1 MINIYDRLG
10 KAKPASLVDNIL
22 TIFDKLDWNAYTK
35 IFIPFWILSQGSEGI
50 FAIWGVFGGNF
61 TKCKE
66 KCFKQLVDSIVIL
79 YRKLLVQKLSWNGS
93 LNFMMRINLV
103 LSSLI
108 NKPASTLLFLQET

>member
-35 IFIPFWILSQGSEGI
+35 MFIPNFEFCLRDRRGYLLFEEFLEATSQSVRKKCLKIGSI
-50 FAIWGVFGGNF
+50 V
-61 TKCKE
+61 
-66 KCFKQLVDSIVIL
+66 VIL